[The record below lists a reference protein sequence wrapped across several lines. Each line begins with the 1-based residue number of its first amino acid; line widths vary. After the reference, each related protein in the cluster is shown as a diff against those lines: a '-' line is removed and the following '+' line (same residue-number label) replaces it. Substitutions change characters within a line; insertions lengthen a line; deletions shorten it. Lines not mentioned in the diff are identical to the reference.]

1 MTKNFNQLKPELL
14 AISKRGHSVENMHY
28 GWICV
33 INKNKK
39 VVYSKGEIKDK
50 VFLRSAA
57 KPVQAISALD
67 NNIDL
72 SKKELAVI
80 CASHP
85 GSKAH
90 LTLLKK
96 IMKRYK
102 LHPSFLKC
110 GLHLPFDKIERKR
123 LLKNSI
129 LPNVLHNNCSGKHIG
144 MLIVCIKN
152 NWSIKNYLSP
162 NHPIQKSIL
171 KNIKMLSETKN
182 ISIGIDG
189 CGAPTFSLP
198 VINIAKMFSN
208 FTNFT
213 NLKNPNSKKYS
224 KIIKAMSENPYLAG
238 GTKQFESEIMKKSYG
253 NLISKGGAEG
263 IIFAAKDGNCAVL
276 KIADGSQTVRSFV
289 FLKLL
294 LKLGW
299 LKKSKLKRSFLRE
312 ILTGNMK
319 NHAGKTVGKIHAFL

>member
-1 MTKNFNQLKPELL
+1 MKNFKQPKPELL
-14 AISKRGHSVENMHY
+14 AISQRGKSIENIHN

-39 VVYSKGEIKDK
+39 VIYSKGEIKDK

-57 KPVQAISALD
+57 KPVQAISVLD

-80 CASHP
+80 CASHS

-90 LTLLKK
+90 FTLLSK

-102 LHPSFLKC
+102 LSSSFLKC
-110 GLHLPFDKIERKR
+110 GLHLPFDEVERKR
-123 LLKNSI
+123 LLKHAS

-152 NWSIKNYLSP
+152 KWDKKNYLNS

-189 CGAPTFSLP
+189 CGVPTFSLP
-198 VINIAKMFSN
+198 IINIAKMFSN
-208 FTNFT
+208 LTNP
-213 NLKNPNSKKYS
+213 KNPKYKKYS
-224 KIIKAMSENPYLAG
+224 KLIKAMSENPYLAG
-238 GTKQFESEIMKKSYG
+238 GTKQLESEIMKKSHG

-263 IIFAAKDGNCAVL
+263 IIFAAKDGNCVVL

-289 FLKLL
+289 FLRLL

-299 LKKSKLKRSFLRE
+299 LKKNKLKKSFLHE
-312 ILTGNMK
+312 ILAGNIK
-319 NHAGKTVGKIHAFL
+319 NHAGKIVGKIHAFL